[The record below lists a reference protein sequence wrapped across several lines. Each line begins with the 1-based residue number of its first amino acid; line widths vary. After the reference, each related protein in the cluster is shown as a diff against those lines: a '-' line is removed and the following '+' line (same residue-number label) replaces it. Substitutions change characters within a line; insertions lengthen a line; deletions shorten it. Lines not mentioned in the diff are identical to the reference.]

1 MDEEDYGGPE
11 MPHGMNQTRK
21 RGWGGG
27 DMEMEHQQ
35 EATRKEKRKNVA
47 AVRVEQFQNTVVGE
61 GYQAKHVIRQ
71 PSKNKEAAKIV
82 DMTRGRTFHDDSK
95 KSEFTSRFDKSNYIQ
110 SKGLRDFR
118 REIEK
123 ILAQS

>member
-1 MDEEDYGGPE
+1 MDEEDGGGPE
-11 MPHGMNQTRK
+11 MPHGTRMNQTRK

-82 DMTRGRTFHDDSK
+82 DMTGGEHSMTIPKSPNLRLVSTEAIISK
-95 KSEFTSRFDKSNYIQ
+95 AKDYGISEERLNRF
-110 SKGLRDFR
+110 
-118 REIEK
+118 
-123 ILAQS
+123 